1 MRQGAAGVT
10 QSMGS
15 TAARGAVITMGGQG
29 ARMIIQT
36 LGVVI
41 LSRLLEPSEFGL
53 FAMVLVIVGIGEV
66 LRDFGLSAAVIQA
79 REITREQQSN
89 LFWINTAIGC
99 ALCAVLVVCSGL
111 VADFYGE
118 PDLAKVAVVVSAVFV
133 MNGMSTQYRAALN
146 RELRFTALAV
156 SEVVSMGLGLIAGIG
171 VAVAGFGVWALVV
184 QQLVQA
190 FAILAMTVVCGR
202 WVPGRPTLG
211 AEMKPLLTF
220 GWNFGCTQL
229 INYLSRNIDTIV
241 IGRRFGT
248 ESLGFYNRAYQLLTL
263 PLNQIN
269 GPATKVAFPVL
280 SRISDD
286 RRKYEQFLLRGQS
299 AILHLVACGF
309 SFAIAL
315 AGPIVVLILGDQW
328 SASAE
333 IFQALAIS
341 GIIQTAA
348 FGTYWVFLSKGLS
361 GENLRYTLVTKALL
375 VALVLI
381 GSNWGVLGVA
391 VGYSLATILSWP
403 IGLLWIRSVT
413 EAPVREMAVN
423 CVRTILAYG
432 VAAVVAALVAGL
444 YSGSDFVVILVG
456 FASYA
461 AAIAVMWF
469 IFRPFRADVKEIY
482 DIRRLLSTPKTVGE

>member
-1 MRQGAAGVT
+1 MPQGVGGVA
-10 QSMGS
+10 QSLGS

-79 REITREQQSN
+79 RDITREQQSN
-89 LFWINTAIGC
+89 LFWINTVIGC
-99 ALCAVLVVCSGL
+99 GLCAILIACSGI

-118 PDLAKVAVVVSAVFV
+118 PELEKVAVAVSAVFV
-133 MNGMSTQYRAALN
+133 LNGMSTQYRAALN

-156 SEVVSMGLGLIAGIG
+156 SEVVSMGLGLIVGIG
-171 VAVAGFGVWALVV
+171 VAIAGFGVWALVV

-190 FAILAMTVVCGR
+190 FVILVMTVLCGR
-202 WVPGRPTLG
+202 WVPGRPSM
-211 AEMKPLLTF
+211 AADMKPLLAF

-248 ESLGFYNRAYQLLTL
+248 EPLGFYNRAYQLLTL

-299 AILHLVACGF
+299 AILHVVACGF

-315 AGPIVVLILGDQW
+315 AGPLVVLILGDQW
-328 SASAE
+328 STSAE

-341 GIIQTAA
+341 GIVQTAA

-361 GENLRYTLVTKALL
+361 GANLRYTLVTKSLL
-375 VALVLI
+375 VVSVLF

-391 VGYSLATILSWP
+391 VGYSVATVLSWP
-403 IGLLWIRSVT
+403 IGLLWIRT
-413 EAPVREMAVN
+413 LADAPVRAMAVN
-423 CVRTILAYG
+423 CVRTIFVYG
-432 VAAVVAALVAGL
+432 VAAVAASIAAGLSPGSYLFDLLVGLVTYVAAV
-444 YSGSDFVVILVG
+444 
-456 FASYA
+456 
-461 AAIAVMWF
+461 AVMWF
-469 IFRPFRADVKEIY
+469 LYRPFRADIEEIY

>member
-1 MRQGAAGVT
+1 MRQGAAGVA
-10 QSMGS
+10 QSLGS
-15 TAARGAVITMGGQG
+15 TAARGAVVTMGGQG

-53 FAMVLVIVGIGEV
+53 FAMVLVIVGVGEV

-79 REITREQQSN
+79 RDITREQQSN

-99 ALCAVLVVCSGL
+99 ALCAVLIVCSGV

-118 PDLAKVAVVVSAVFV
+118 PQLAKVAVAVSAVFV
-133 MNGMSTQYRAALN
+133 LNGMSTQYRAALN

-156 SEVVSMGLGLIAGIG
+156 SEVVSMGLGLIVGVG
-171 VAVAGFGVWALVV
+171 VAIAGYGVWALVA

-190 FAILAMTVVCGR
+190 LVILVMTVLCGR
-202 WVPGRPTLG
+202 WIPGRPSLG
-211 AEMKPLLTF
+211 ADMKPLLTF

-286 RRKYEQFLLRGQS
+286 SRKYEQFLLRGQS
-299 AILHLVACGF
+299 AILHAVACGF

-315 AGPIVVLILGDQW
+315 AGPLVVLILGDQW

-341 GIIQTAA
+341 GIVQTAA

-361 GENLRYTLVTKALL
+361 GANLRYTLATKSLL
-375 VALVLI
+375 VASVLI
-381 GSNWGVLGVA
+381 GSIWGVLGVA
-391 VGYSLATILSWP
+391 VGYSVATILAWP
-403 IGLLWIRSVT
+403 IGLLWIRAVAD
-413 EAPVREMAVN
+413 APVRAMAVN
-423 CVRTILAYG
+423 CVRTIAVYG
-432 VAAVVAALVAGL
+432 VAATVASIAAGL
-444 YSGSDFVVILVG
+444 YPGSEFVDLLVG
-456 FASYA
+456 LGSYA
-461 AAIAVMWF
+461 TVVAVVWF
-469 IFRPFRADVKEIY
+469 LYRPFRTDIEEIY
-482 DIRRLLSTPKTVGE
+482 DIRRLLSTPKAVGE

>member
-1 MRQGAAGVT
+1 
-10 QSMGS
+10 MGS

-190 FAILAMTVVCGR
+190 FAILAITVVCGR

-211 AEMKPLLTF
+211 ADMKPLLTF
-220 GWNFGCTQL
+220 VMEFWMHSL

-269 GPATKVAFPVL
+269 GPATKVAFPVCQE
-280 SRISDD
+280 SPTTAGNMNSSYFADN
-286 RRKYEQFLLRGQS
+286 RRFFTWW
-299 AILHLVACGF
+299 H
-309 SFAIAL
+309 
-315 AGPIVVLILGDQW
+315 
-328 SASAE
+328 
-333 IFQALAIS
+333 
-341 GIIQTAA
+341 
-348 FGTYWVFLSKGLS
+348 
-361 GENLRYTLVTKALL
+361 
-375 VALVLI
+375 
-381 GSNWGVLGVA
+381 
-391 VGYSLATILSWP
+391 
-403 IGLLWIRSVT
+403 
-413 EAPVREMAVN
+413 
-423 CVRTILAYG
+423 
-432 VAAVVAALVAGL
+432 AGL
-444 YSGSDFVVILVG
+444 AWQS
-456 FASYA
+456 
-461 AAIAVMWF
+461 
-469 IFRPFRADVKEIY
+469 R
-482 DIRRLLSTPKTVGE
+482 